1 MFRNQGD
8 ANMRKV
14 RDFDAE
20 LQALEER
27 RKLLR
32 QRKIQ
37 QFGEL
42 IEATG
47 AAALDPDRLAGAL
60 LAAVAEKDQ
69 LVIAAWTT
77 RGARFFRE
85 TSRKS
90 SRRSAGNGTSG
101 KAESAGAEPA

>member
-1 MFRNQGD
+1 
-8 ANMRKV
+8 MRKV

-20 LQALEER
+20 LRDLDER
-27 RKLLR
+27 RKQVQ

-37 QFGEL
+37 QYGEL

-47 AAALDPDRLAGAL
+47 ADALDPNLLAGAL
-60 LAAVAEKDQ
+60 LAAVAEKDAG
-69 LVIAAWTT
+69 VTSAWTN

-90 SRRSAGNGTSG
+90 SRRAAGTRASG
-101 KAESAGAEPA
+101 KAASPGAQQA